1 MLHLVLGVSGSGKSS
16 HLLQTIRTR
25 ALAGEKSVLIV
36 PEQFTSSTEGRLY
49 QLLGDELS
57 GYVTSYSFTSLAE
70 DILQAYGGAAVRTLT
85 DAGRAVLVRR
95 ALQSMGPNLV
105 YYSRHRRSAAFCEK
119 CAETLDEFKSAG
131 LDPRQLEE
139 LAKNT
144 GHSSRK
150 LGELAGIF
158 AAYEALLEGSAM
170 DPGDRVLAAAKALQP
185 DFFAGRAVFIDEFDT
200 FNAPKRRLLEAML
213 TMAEDVTVALCC
225 DGMEDYEGGLGLFS
239 GAKQMAAALRQLA
252 RKNSVPV
259 AAPLVLDTDFRHSE
273 APDLARLN
281 RLLSGQLEDPA
292 PASEARLTLWQAP
305 TRADEAKQVAAAIQA
320 LARQGVP
327 YGKMAVICRDSE
339 NYLAPIR
346 YEFRLAGI
354 PLFCD
359 EATTAEHAAPVRLV
373 RALLALLRRGLCTDN
388 LLAVAKTGLTCLT
401 EPQLCAL
408 ENYAYTWQLS
418 AAQWRQPFTL
428 SPAGFGANTLSEK
441 AKKEQ
446 EEQLALAEEARA
458 FLVGELDGFAARCK
472 DLPASQVCAALY
484 KRMQALGGEEAM
496 GRMCAEL
503 KESEGIPAASEAV
516 RVWNLTADLL
526 NQMALLLGEEVL
538 PAAEL
543 ADLFELLV
551 RSTDLGHIPQT
562 LDQVIFTT
570 AGRMRLD
577 NPDWC
582 FVLGLAEGEFPKAP
596 GDKGLLT
603 HAERE
608 SLMRQG
614 VEMPDCFENRAIRE
628 QVCFYKAL
636 TAPAK
641 GLWLSWAAG
650 SAAMPVTSALAPVIE
665 CFTPKEPALERAD
678 LAATPAMAL
687 DLLGQSWDAESG
699 ETAALFQSLAEYR
712 DEAEQGKLLN
722 PVKQAAG
729 AEPFA
734 VHNTAAMKQLLG
746 RELWLTPSRMER
758 YYSCPFA
765 YFLEYVLGAKPRKQA
780 ALTADQSGN
789 LVHYILEQA
798 LRRAGEGFVDLS
810 EEQVKALAGAIAEEY
825 VEENMPGQAR
835 RFSYLVERLKK
846 SAASLLLYIQAEQRQ
861 GSFVP
866 VAFEKGIGT
875 SPEDV
880 PPVVLTTSTGETGS
894 KEFLLEDVKNGLN
907 CQMLVY
913 LFTLTRNGGQQFA
926 DPAPAGVLYLMA
938 DPAPTRGSRQ
948 QAAKGLEYKVEGLVA
963 DEYAVIDAM
972 DRERKGLFVPFKFD
986 KDGTPKPGPA
996 LASLETL
1003 DGLRQELDGLVVQMA
1018 ERLYAGQVA
1027 AEPIGHGKRKE
1038 TNCKYCDYR
1047 SVCGHEDD

>member
-1 MLHLVLGVSGSGKSS
+1 MIIHAMTASFGKLQNETLTLKPGLNVIHAPNEWGKSTWCAF
-16 HLLQTIRTR
+16 LLAMLYGIDTSARASKGVLPDKTRYAPWSGAPMSGRMDITWQGRDITIER
-25 ALAGEKSVLIV
+25 
-36 PEQFTSSTEGRLY
+36 STKGR
-49 QLLGDELS
+49 
-57 GYVTSYSFTSLAE
+57 
-70 DILQAYGGAAVRTLT
+70 IP
-85 DAGRAVLVRR
+85 
-95 ALQSMGPNLV
+95 MG
-105 YYSRHRRSAAFCEK
+105 
-119 CAETLDEFKSAG
+119 
-131 LDPRQLEE
+131 Q
-139 LAKNT
+139 
-144 GHSSRK
+144 
-150 LGELAGIF
+150 F
-158 AAYEALLEGSAM
+158 AAYETQSHLPVPELTAENCGLKLLGVERSVFLRAGFLRFSDLPVTADETLRQRLNALVTTGDESGDAETLSQKLKALKNACRHNTTGQLPQAEGQAAKIQQALQELEGLGRQI
-170 DPGDRVLAAAKALQP
+170 DNVKAQQKELCQQ
-185 DFFAGRAVFIDEFDT
+185 E
-200 FNAPKRRLLEAML
+200 KLL
-213 TMAEDVTVALCC
+213 
-225 DGMEDYEGGLGLFS
+225 
-239 GAKQMAAALRQLA
+239 
-252 RKNSVPV
+252 
-259 AAPLVLDTDFRHSE
+259 
-273 APDLARLN
+273 LN
-281 RLLSGQLEDPA
+281 HRE
-292 PASEARLTLWQAP
+292 
-305 TRADEAKQVAAAIQA
+305 A
-320 LARQGVP
+320 LAFDASRE
-327 YGKMAVICRDSE
+327 Y
-339 NYLAPIR
+339 
-346 YEFRLAGI
+346 
-354 PLFCD
+354 
-359 EATTAEHAAPVRLV
+359 
-373 RALLALLRRGLCTDN
+373 RR
-388 LLAVAKTGLTCLT
+388 
-401 EPQLCAL
+401 
-408 ENYAYTWQLS
+408 QLS

-446 EEQLALAEEARA
+446 EEQLALAEEARV

-496 GRMCAEL
+496 GLMCAEL
-503 KESEGIPAASEAV
+503 KASEGIPAASEAV

-526 NQMALLLGEEVL
+526 NQMALLLGDEVL

-810 EEQVKALAGAIAEEY
+810 EEQVKALAAAIAEEY

-835 RFSYLVERLKK
+835 RFGYLVERLKK
-846 SAASLLLYIQAEQRQ
+846 SAANLLLYIQAEQRQ

-880 PPVVLTTSTGETGS
+880 PPVVLTTSTGETVRMVGKIDRVDAFEKNGNTWLRVVDYKTGS

-948 QAAKGLEYKVEGLVA
+948 QASKGLEYKVEGLVA